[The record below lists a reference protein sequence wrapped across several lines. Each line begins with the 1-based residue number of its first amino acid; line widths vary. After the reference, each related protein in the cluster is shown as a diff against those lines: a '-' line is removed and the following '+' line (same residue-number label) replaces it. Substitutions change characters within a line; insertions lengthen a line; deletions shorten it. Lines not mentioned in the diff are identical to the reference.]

1 MVQYFNN
8 PRDRSRGALL
18 AVPPWTPADLGSALK
33 WWMDPRV
40 GIYTDAGSTPATAD
54 GDSIYRWV
62 CQASGMIFDQS
73 SSGAR
78 PTLRIGANGKPAVEF
93 ASGKYLVCSSHSL
106 PTGNS
111 ARSFSLGT
119 KWSGVPWENNFP
131 FAYGT
136 PGTNFTYSASVVS
149 GNWAIVAYSNDWTS
163 TGLAA
168 STSAYQVVDSKY
180 DGTNL
185 DLRIDGG
192 TPATTTP
199 TAYNTQAGAAYLGL
213 FTTTGERYAGRVTH
227 LVLTN
232 TTLSSGDRASLLAF
246 QQAQLLT

>member
-40 GIYTDAGSTPATAD
+40 GIYTDAGSTPATTD
-54 GDSIYRWV
+54 GDLIYRWV